1 MMKSVRNGIF
11 LPLTLQTKKLRNRTS
26 TLTRDLK
33 FFMVTVAIKLITEK
47 VMFNLEPRK
56 MLN

>member
-33 FFMVTVAIKLITEK
+33 FFMVTGAIKLIMEK

>member
-11 LPLTLQTKKLRNRTS
+11 LPLTLQTKKLRNRTL

-33 FFMVTVAIKLITEK
+33 FFMVTVAIKLIMEK

>member
-26 TLTRDLK
+26 ALTRDLK
-33 FFMVTVAIKLITEK
+33 FFMVTVAIKLIMEK